1 VALERLPA
9 APWRRKLA
17 DARAGMAHR
26 FAFMTADHRKVRYA
40 AVSLLPGNAGRPLS
54 IRQLSDATSIPESRV
69 DQVLDDLQRHL
80 FFLVRDSNGE
90 VSWAFPVTS
99 DRTPHH
105 LTFSSGE
112 KLWGA

>member
-1 VALERLPA
+1 
-9 APWRRKLA
+9 
-17 DARAGMAHR
+17 
-26 FAFMTADHRKVRYA
+26 
-40 AVSLLPGNAGRPLS
+40 
-54 IRQLSDATSIPESRV
+54 
-69 DQVLDDLQRHL
+69 VLDDLQRHL

-105 LTFSSGE
+105 LDFSSGE